1 MKITLLA
8 VGRGKNSPEQD
19 LMARYFERF
28 NALGASLGLGPISLI
43 EVEEKRPIKGP
54 ERQRREAELLEKALP
69 VGALRVALDERG
81 KTPTSVEFADLLKR
95 ARDTGTPDLVF
106 MIGGAYGFDREF
118 LAAAQQKISFGKM
131 TYPHMLV
138 RALLAE
144 QVYRA
149 ATILSGH
156 PYHKD

>member
-8 VGRGKNSPEQD
+8 VGRGKKAPEQQ
-19 LMARYFERF
+19 LMEHYFDRF
-28 NALGASLGLGPISLI
+28 NALGASLGLGPVQLI
-43 EVEEKRPIKGP
+43 EVEEKRPIKGA

-69 VGALRVALDERG
+69 AGALRVALDERG
-81 KTPTSVEFADLLKR
+81 KNPTSVEFSELLTR
-95 ARDTGTPDLVF
+95 ARDNGQSELVF
-106 MIGGAYGFDREF
+106 MIGGADGFDRDF
-118 LAAAQQKISFGKM
+118 LATAQQKISFGRM

-144 QVYRA
+144 QIYRA